1 VKKLLS
7 SEGFLYPCGLP
18 CLRFFLPNGTFSILF
33 LSHLKLK
40 LFFLFFFMEK
50 NWEFFDLYFKVL
62 DEKLWVKT
70 QLGIFFMCINFCFLR

>member
-40 LFFLFFFMEK
+40 LFFLFFFYGK
-50 NWEFFDLYFKVL
+50 K
-62 DEKLWVKT
+62 
-70 QLGIFFMCINFCFLR
+70 LGIFWFVF